1 MANTDAFTL
10 DSSTWD
16 VEGTAAWIRSVV
28 KPDGRHAQTH
38 TSSRV
43 CLQLPDDLL
52 AHAAELSASV
62 QKALESDELD
72 VDIYILADTTY
83 NALSVDEVAS
93 AHVDA
98 DCIVH
103 YGRASLS
110 KTTGRVP
117 VYYVFPRVD
126 KYRYGPEGSTRLD
139 LRGDDVDGERVEA
152 GTTSTSTSTGR
163 RERQGERQRERVTCF
178 VDQVFKHAFQEV
190 CAYIREELLEGYEVR
205 FPALVGAEGQPSVGG
220 YACVGDEWREPV
232 ENGDD
237 GRREDDH
244 FVWYGASDA
253 PARDLLLLTYNAR
266 TWTSVDPIGGSIER
280 GLPLRIQRTLRK
292 RYFLV
297 DKTRQANIIGLVVG
311 TLAASGYKESINALR
326 VAATKADK
334 KTYTLLMGKPTPA
347 KLANFPEIDVFVLVA
362 DPQGMILDSSDYYA
376 PIVTPYEAMV
386 AFSEDAQWEQ
396 HKYSLELVEGLDTPG
411 GDVDREDGSRQL
423 VVQAQEALRVARFEL
438 DRRARAPALTL
449 SLALRASFVRQAT
462 ISGSRK
468 DIIPARSGAE
478 YLVHK
483 RTWKGVASGLGPG
496 EKKEVGGVEIGRA
509 GRAAGYDEGG
519 E

>member
-1 MANTDAFTL
+1 MANTDALTL

-62 QKALESDELD
+62 QKALESDEFD

-126 KYRYGPEGSTRLD
+126 GYRYGPEGSTRLD

-152 GTTSTSTSTGR
+152 GTTSTSTGR
-163 RERQGERQRERVTCF
+163 RERQRERQRERVTCF
-178 VDQVFKHAFQEV
+178 VDQIFKHAFQEV

-280 GLPLRIQRTLRK
+280 GMPLRIQRTLRK

-423 VVQAQEALRVARFEL
+423 VVQAQEALRVA
-438 DRRARAPALTL
+438 
-449 SLALRASFVRQAT
+449 T
-462 ISGSRK
+462 ISGSRR
-468 DIIPARSGAE
+468 DIIPSSSAE

-496 EKKEVGGVEIGRA
+496 EKKEVGAVEIGRA

-519 E
+519 DEGGRDSLISTK